1 MKDRRR
7 SRRKKEANML
17 TLESV
22 TEDSRQPNKKIIT
35 AFTDNISLCGF
46 KIIADTYFSVDSLVK
61 ADVSLSKTKK
71 TIDVTGKVRWITDL
85 AENTYEIG
93 IEIVDTSKENIQI
106 FYDHLYKYDSEN

>member
-1 MKDRRR
+1 MC
-7 SRRKKEANML
+7 L
-17 TLESV
+17 F
-22 TEDSRQPNKKIIT
+22 

-46 KIIADTYFSVDSLVK
+46 KIIADTYFPVDSLVK
-61 ADVSLSKTKK
+61 ADVSLSKTDK
-71 TIDVTGKVRWITDL
+71 TIDVTGKVRWVKDI